1 MTRDP
6 YLTNGAI
13 EICPME
19 NNMAKRGK
27 RYRGINEHVDRLQL
41 YTVDEAVSLVKKT
54 GSAKFDE
61 TVDLASRL
69 GVDPRQADQNIRG
82 TVTLPYGTGKS
93 VRVVVFAQGDLARQ
107 AEEAGADFV
116 GTDELVDKIVDGWLD
131 FDATIATPDLM
142 RSIMPKLGRVLG
154 PRGLMPNAKA
164 GTVTTDVTET
174 LQNIKAGQI
183 EYRVERSSGVVQ
195 VPIGKVSFE
204 EDSIKQNL
212 NAVMN
217 ALVAARPSAVK
228 GRYIRSVAIS
238 ATMGAGIRIDP
249 QQFA

>member
-1 MTRDP
+1 
-6 YLTNGAI
+6 
-13 EICPME
+13 ME

-41 YTVDEAVSLVKKT
+41 YTIDEAVSLVKKT

-69 GVDPRQADQNIRG
+69 GIDARQADQNIRG
-82 TVTLPYGTGKS
+82 TVALPHGTGKS
-93 VRVVVFAQGDLARQ
+93 VRVVVFAQGDPARQ

-142 RSIMPKLGRVLG
+142 RSIMPKLGRILG

-164 GTVTTDVTET
+164 GTVTMDVAET
-174 LQNIKAGQI
+174 IQDIKAGQI
-183 EYRVERSSGVVQ
+183 EYRVERSSGIVH

-204 EDSIKQNL
+204 EESIKQNL
-212 NAVMN
+212 NAVMS

-238 ATMGAGIRIDP
+238 ATMGAAIRIDP

>member
-1 MTRDP
+1 
-6 YLTNGAI
+6 
-13 EICPME
+13 
-19 NNMAKRGK
+19 MAKRGK

-41 YTVDEAVSLVKKT
+41 YTVDQAVSLVKKT

-69 GVDPRQADQNIRG
+69 GVDARQSDQNIRG
-82 TVTLPYGTGKS
+82 IVTLPHGTGKS

-116 GTDELVDKIVDGWLD
+116 GTDDLVDKIVDGWLD

-164 GTVTTDVTET
+164 GTVTTDVTGT
-174 LQNIKAGQI
+174 IQNIKAGQI

-204 EDSIKQNL
+204 EESIKQNL
-212 NAVMN
+212 NAVMS

-238 ATMGAGIRIDP
+238 ATMGSGIRIDP

>member
-1 MTRDP
+1 
-6 YLTNGAI
+6 
-13 EICPME
+13 
-19 NNMAKRGK
+19 MAKRGK
-27 RYRGINEHVDRLQL
+27 RYRGIREQVDRLQL

-54 GSAKFDE
+54 GGAKFDE

-69 GVDPRQADQNIRG
+69 GIDARQADQNIRG
-82 TVTLPYGTGKS
+82 TVALPHGTGKS
-93 VRVVVFAQGDLARQ
+93 ARVVVFAQGDLARQ

-116 GTDELVDKIVDGWLD
+116 GTDDLVDKIADGWLE

-164 GTVTTDVTET
+164 GTVTTDITET
-174 LQNIKAGQI
+174 VQSIKAGQI

-204 EDSIKQNL
+204 EENLKQNL
-212 NAVMN
+212 DAVMS
-217 ALVAARPSAVK
+217 ALVAARPSSVK

-238 ATMGAGIRIDP
+238 ATMGVSVRIDP
-249 QQFA
+249 QQFL

>member
-1 MTRDP
+1 
-6 YLTNGAI
+6 
-13 EICPME
+13 
-19 NNMAKRGK
+19 MAKRGK
-27 RYRGINEHVDRLQL
+27 RYTESKAHVDRLQL

-54 GSAKFDE
+54 SGAKFDE

-69 GVDPRQADQNIRG
+69 GVNAQHAEQNIRG
-82 TVTLPYGTGKS
+82 TVTLPHGTGKS
-93 VRVVVFAQGDLARQ
+93 VCVVVFAEGDPARQ

-164 GTVTTDVTET
+164 GTVTMDVADAI
-174 LQNIKAGQI
+174 QNIKAGQI
-183 EYRVERSSGVVQ
+183 EYRVERSSGIVH
-195 VPIGKVSFE
+195 VPIGKTSFE

-212 NAVMN
+212 NAVMG
-217 ALVAARPSAVK
+217 ALVAARPSSVK

-238 ATMGAGIRIDP
+238 ATMGIGIRIDP
-249 QQFA
+249 QQFV

>member
-1 MTRDP
+1 
-6 YLTNGAI
+6 
-13 EICPME
+13 
-19 NNMAKRGK
+19 MAKRGK
-27 RYRGINEHVDRLQL
+27 RYTESREHVDRLQL

-54 GSAKFDE
+54 SGAKFDE

-69 GVDPRQADQNIRG
+69 GVNAQHAEQNIRG
-82 TVTLPYGTGKS
+82 TVTLPHGTGKS
-93 VRVVVFAQGDLARQ
+93 VRVVVFAEGDPARQ

-164 GTVTTDVTET
+164 GTVTMDVTDAI
-174 LQNIKAGQI
+174 QNIKAGQI
-183 EYRVERSSGVVQ
+183 EYRVERSSGIVH
-195 VPIGKVSFE
+195 VPIGKTSFE
-204 EDSIKQNL
+204 ENSIKENL
-212 NAVMN
+212 NAVMS
-217 ALVAARPSAVK
+217 ALISARPSSVK

-238 ATMGAGIRIDP
+238 ATMGVGIRIDP

>member
-1 MTRDP
+1 
-6 YLTNGAI
+6 
-13 EICPME
+13 
-19 NNMAKRGK
+19 MAKRGK

-41 YTVDEAVSLVKKT
+41 YTIDDAVSLVKKT
-54 GSAKFDE
+54 GSTKFDE

-69 GVDPRQADQNIRG
+69 GIDARQADQNIRG
-82 TVTLPYGTGKS
+82 TVALPHGTGKS
-93 VRVVVFAQGDLARQ
+93 VRVVVFAQGDPARQ

-142 RSIMPKLGRVLG
+142 RSIMPKLGRILG

-164 GTVTTDVTET
+164 GTVTMDVAET
-174 LQNIKAGQI
+174 IQDIKAGQI
-183 EYRVERSSGVVQ
+183 EYRVERSSGIVH

-204 EDSIKQNL
+204 EESIKQNL
-212 NAVMN
+212 NAVMS

-238 ATMGAGIRIDP
+238 ATMGAAVRIDP

>member
-1 MTRDP
+1 
-6 YLTNGAI
+6 
-13 EICPME
+13 
-19 NNMAKRGK
+19 MAKKGK
-27 RYRGINEHVDRLQL
+27 RYSSISEHVDRMQL
-41 YTVDEAVSLVKKT
+41 YTIDEAISLVKKT

-69 GVDPRQADQNIRG
+69 GIDARQADQNIRG
-82 TVTLPYGTGKS
+82 TVALPYGTGKS

-116 GTDELVDKIVDGWLD
+116 GTDDLVDKIAEGWLD

-142 RSIMPKLGRVLG
+142 RNIMPKLGRVLG

-164 GTVTTDVTET
+164 GTVTTDVAET
-174 LQNIKAGQI
+174 IQNIKAGQI
-183 EYRVERSSGVVQ
+183 EYRVERSSGIVH

-204 EDSIKQNL
+204 EESIKQNL
-212 NAVMN
+212 SVVMS
-217 ALVAARPSAVK
+217 ALVAARPSVVK

>member
-1 MTRDP
+1 
-6 YLTNGAI
+6 
-13 EICPME
+13 ME

-27 RYRGINEHVDRLQL
+27 RYRGIDEHVDRLQL
-41 YTVDEAVSLVKKT
+41 YTIDEAVSLVKKT

-69 GVDPRQADQNIRG
+69 GIDARQADQNIRG
-82 TVTLPYGTGKS
+82 TVALPHGTGKS

-174 LQNIKAGQI
+174 IQSIKAGQI
-183 EYRVERSSGVVQ
+183 EYRVERSSGVVH

-204 EDSIKQNL
+204 EESIKQNL
-212 NAVMN
+212 NAVMG
-217 ALVAARPSAVK
+217 ALVAARPSSVK

>member
-1 MTRDP
+1 
-6 YLTNGAI
+6 
-13 EICPME
+13 
-19 NNMAKRGK
+19 MAKRGK

-82 TVTLPYGTGKS
+82 TVTLPHGTGKS

-116 GTDELVDKIVDGWLD
+116 GTDDLVDKIVDGWLD

-204 EDSIKQNL
+204 EESIKQNL
-212 NAVMN
+212 NAVMS

-228 GRYIRSVAIS
+228 GRYIRSVAVS

>member
-1 MTRDP
+1 
-6 YLTNGAI
+6 
-13 EICPME
+13 
-19 NNMAKRGK
+19 MAKRGK
-27 RYRGINEHVDRLQL
+27 RYSASREQVDRLQL

-54 GSAKFDE
+54 SGAKFDE

-69 GVDPRQADQNIRG
+69 GVDAQHSEQNIRG
-82 TVTLPYGTGKS
+82 TVTLPHGTGKS
-93 VRVVVFAQGDLARQ
+93 VRVVVFAEGDLARQ

-116 GTDELVDKIVDGWLD
+116 GTDDLVDKIVDGWLD

-174 LQNIKAGQI
+174 LQSIKAGQI
-183 EYRVERSSGVVQ
+183 EYRVERSSGIVH
-195 VPIGKVSFE
+195 VPIGKTSFE
-204 EDSIKQNL
+204 EESIKGNL
-212 NAVMN
+212 NAVMS
-217 ALVAARPSAVK
+217 ALLAARPSAVK

-238 ATMGAGIRIDP
+238 ATMGVGIRIDP

>member
-1 MTRDP
+1 
-6 YLTNGAI
+6 
-13 EICPME
+13 ME
-19 NNMAKRGK
+19 NNMAKKGK
-27 RYRGINEHVDRLQL
+27 RYNGINEHVDRLQL
-41 YTVDEAVSLVKKT
+41 YTIDEAVSLVKKT

-69 GVDPRQADQNIRG
+69 GIDARQADQNIRG
-82 TVTLPYGTGKS
+82 IVALPHGTGKS

-116 GTDELVDKIVDGWLD
+116 GTDDLVNKIVDGWLD

-142 RSIMPKLGRVLG
+142 RNIMPKLGRVLG

-164 GTVTTDVTET
+164 GTVTTDVAET
-174 LQNIKAGQI
+174 IRDIKAGQI
-183 EYRVERSSGVVQ
+183 EYRAERSSGIVH

-204 EDSIKQNL
+204 EESIKQNL
-212 NAVMN
+212 NVVMS
-217 ALVAARPSAVK
+217 ALVAARPSVVK

>member
-1 MTRDP
+1 
-6 YLTNGAI
+6 
-13 EICPME
+13 ME

-116 GTDELVDKIVDGWLD
+116 GTDDLVDKIVDGWLD

-204 EDSIKQNL
+204 EESIKQNL
-212 NAVMN
+212 NAVMSV
-217 ALVAARPSAVK
+217 LVAARPSAVK

>member
-1 MTRDP
+1 
-6 YLTNGAI
+6 
-13 EICPME
+13 
-19 NNMAKRGK
+19 MAKRGK
-27 RYRGINEHVDRLQL
+27 RYSAGKEQVDRLQL

-54 GSAKFDE
+54 SGAKFDE

-69 GVDPRQADQNIRG
+69 GVDAQHSEQNIRG
-82 TVTLPYGTGKS
+82 TVTLPHGTGKS
-93 VRVVVFAQGDLARQ
+93 VRVVVFAEGDLARQ

-164 GTVTTDVTET
+164 GTVTTDITET
-174 LQNIKAGQI
+174 LQSIKAGQI
-183 EYRVERSSGVVQ
+183 EYRVERSSGIVH
-195 VPIGKVSFE
+195 VPIGKTSFE
-204 EDSIKQNL
+204 EESIKGNL
-212 NAVMN
+212 NAVMS

-238 ATMGAGIRIDP
+238 ATMGVGIRIDP